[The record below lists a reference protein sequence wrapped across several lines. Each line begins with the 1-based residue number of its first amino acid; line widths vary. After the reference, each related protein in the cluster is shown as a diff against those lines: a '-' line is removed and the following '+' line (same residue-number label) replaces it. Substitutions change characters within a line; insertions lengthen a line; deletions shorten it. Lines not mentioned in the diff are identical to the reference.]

1 MKIQTIIAAG
11 LAVVASTAFSV
22 QAQSKLS
29 PSIKVLPSTED
40 GVVKILYAYETSKP
54 VEVRFSNE
62 NGILKTD
69 FVKPGQFANGFL
81 KKYDVS
87 AIDTKKFRVE
97 IIADNVSVTYQL
109 TESKKGKTYTP
120 YLESTTYKQPLVASN
135 N

>member
-11 LAVVASTAFSV
+11 VIAIASTTFSA
-22 QAQSKLS
+22 QAQTAMS
-29 PSIKVLPSTED
+29 PSIKVLPAMEA
-40 GVVKILYAYETSKP
+40 GVVKILFAYESNKP

-62 NGILKTD
+62 SGVLKRD
-69 FVKPGQFANGFL
+69 FIQSKQFANGFL

-87 AIDTKKFRVE
+87 AIDTKDFKIEV
-97 IIADNVSVTYQL
+97 IAENVSVVYQL

-120 YLESTTYKQPLVASN
+120 HLESTTYKQPLVASN

>member
-22 QAQSKLS
+22 QAQSELS
-29 PSIKVLPSTED
+29 PSIKVLPSTEE

-109 TESKKGKTYTP
+109 TESKKGKSYIP
-120 YLESTTYKQPLVASN
+120 FLESTTYKQPLVASN